1 MSSLSLH
8 SAQALVKK
16 EEPVIRIKNE
26 ESDHVASYD
35 NGPAPTHHRFVP
47 ADDKALVEREP
58 SVPVKREPSVPAPA
72 TALSA
77 EALLIHDTITAPNAD
92 SRGFAYEG
100 ATDGDSVPP
109 SLSGTNSTYAP
120 ANGSVR
126 AVSPAP
132 APLAVANAPN
142 VVPHAPPAVPQAPQ
156 VVPQVPQRVVPAA
169 AAAHVR
175 AVVHLL
181 DRMSEQFCTAV
192 LADQVASPHLRAIIM
207 ALATDIR
214 QSNEAQGLPPSA
226 GVAPPTAGPMP
237 MAGPMA
243 GAYLPPQN
251 YGIVPHAP
259 GQAHEGQAGEP
270 HHDAAQRRADD
281 RRRRR
286 EVSQQ
291 RVVGVHGGS
300 RARVAVARGQVARGI
315 SDQLLRLHNDSFPVV
330 PPLDD
335 PSIIA
340 ECASAVPNEA

>member
-1 MSSLSLH
+1 MSSPSPH

-16 EEPVIRIKNE
+16 EDPVIRIKNE
-26 ESDHVASYD
+26 ESDHVVSYD
-35 NGPAPTHHRFVP
+35 NGPAPAPTHHQSVP
-47 ADDKALVEREP
+47 ADDKALVKREP
-58 SVPVKREPSVPAPA
+58 SAPVKREPSVPAPA

-77 EALLIHDTITAPNAD
+77 EALFIHDNITAPNVD

-109 SLSGTNSTYAP
+109 SLSDTNSTYAL
-120 ANGSVR
+120 ANGPVR

-132 APLAVANAPN
+132 APLAVANAPH
-142 VVPHAPPAVPQAPQ
+142 VVPHAPPAVLQAPQ
-156 VVPQVPQRVVPAA
+156 VVPQVLQRVVPAV

-181 DRMSEQFCTAV
+181 DRMSEQLCTAV
-192 LADQVASPHLRAIIM
+192 LANQIASPHLRAIIM

-214 QSNEAQGLPPSA
+214 QSNEAQGLSPSA
-226 GVAPPTAGPMP
+226 GVAPPTAGPML
-237 MAGPMA
+237 MA

-259 GQAHEGQAGEP
+259 GQAHEGQAGEA
-270 HHDAAQRRADD
+270 HQNAAQRRADD

-291 RVVGVHGGS
+291 RVVGVYRGT
-300 RARVAVARGQVARGI
+300 RARRRRAARGI
-315 SDQLLRLHNDSFPVV
+315 SDQLLRLHNESFPAVT
-330 PPLDD
+330 PLDD
-335 PSIIA
+335 ASIIA
-340 ECASAVPNEA
+340 ECASAVPSEA